1 MREEKV
7 TIHILNWLEV
17 NEWEIICYD
26 FPQSGTGILI
36 HPNIREAKTNKNKGG
51 IVPDIIAVKMKTA
64 VFFEN
69 KDRYVKSD
77 FEKLRTIKLEGN
89 YSDGLAKLLEP
100 YQIKNIFYGIG
111 IPNKEKDIIKGI
123 ENIQDIDFLISVN
136 EDGTMN
142 QNIDKYQVFLSN

>member
-7 TIHILNWLEV
+7 TIHILNWLEA
-17 NEWEIICYD
+17 NEWKIICYD

-36 HPNIREAKTNKNKGG
+36 HPNIKETKTTKNKGG
-51 IVPDIIAVKMKTA
+51 VIPDIIAVKMETA

-77 FEKLRTIKLEGN
+77 FDKLRKIKLEGN

-111 IPNKEKDIIKGI
+111 IPNRDKDITNSID
-123 ENIQDIDFLISVN
+123 NLQNIDFLIGVN
-136 EDGTMN
+136 EDGSMN
-142 QNIDKYQVFLSN
+142 LNIDRYEVFSNE